1 MNGLTNRWMDGRMVR
16 QVRILIVK
24 LYLPTVILLKF
35 TYINTYIISVLLK
48 SRVFNRFTSIFYNF
62 N

>member
-35 TYINTYIISVLLK
+35 TYIIHI
-48 SRVFNRFTSIFYNF
+48 
-62 N
+62 

>member
-48 SRVFNRFTSIFYNF
+48 SRVFNRFTSIVYNF